1 MIKMPRKEQL
11 ISEGIKWIDL
21 LEPTNTE
28 MQEISEQFGLNP
40 HTVKDCMEPEHLPKY
55 ELDEQTHF
63 LILRFYAHNFNSTM
77 ATIQEITNKLAIFFC
92 DSFIITIH
100 VSPVSFLDVLRK
112 KYVDPKKCFST
123 SDLITRI
130 VWNALET
137 FNNPVNRLSEQI
149 DFYENQLILRKNNTD
164 QTEALYFIKRQAS
177 ISHKILVL
185 MQEPINHLYA
195 KTGEESAL
203 QDVKD
208 QYLKMQT
215 LYNQV
220 LDDVTNLTNL
230 HLSFASQR
238 TNEVMKI
245 LTIFSVF
252 FMPLTFIVGVY
263 GMNFEFMPELRQKWA
278 YPAILVI
285 MAFVT
290 AVVYL
295 WFRRK
300 KWL

>member
-1 MIKMPRKEQL
+1 MPRKEQF
-11 ISEGIKWIDL
+11 ISEGIEWVDL
-21 LEPTNTE
+21 TDPTNAE
-28 MQEISEQFGLNP
+28 MQEISERFGLNP
-40 HTVKDCMEPEHLPKY
+40 HTVKDCMEPAHLPKY

-77 ATIQEITNKLAIFFC
+77 ATIQEITNKLAIFFS
-92 DSFIITIH
+92 DTFIITIH
-100 VSPVSFLDVLRK
+100 VSGISFLDVLRK
-112 KYVDPKKCFST
+112 KYVTNGKCFST
-123 SDLITRI
+123 SELITRI

-137 FNNPVNRLSEQI
+137 FDNPVNRLSEQI
-149 DFYENQLILRKNNTD
+149 DFYENQLIVKKSNSD

-177 ISHKILVL
+177 ITHKILLL

-195 KTGEESAL
+195 KTGEEAAL

-220 LDDVTNLTNL
+220 LEDVTNLTNL
-230 HLSFASQR
+230 HLSFSAQR

-252 FMPLTFIVGVY
+252 FLPLTFIVGLY
-263 GMNFEFMPELRQKWA
+263 GMNFKFMPELGQRWA
-278 YPAILVI
+278 YPAVLLI

-290 AVVYL
+290 VMVYL

-300 KWL
+300 RWL